1 MKLGPSPIHSQYL
14 GGKFKKAAMERAAF
28 VRFGGNGVSH
38 IIFNTMIIRGN
49 IEKNIK
55 LPLSEPCKILSA

>member
-1 MKLGPSPIHSQYL
+1 
-14 GGKFKKAAMERAAF
+14 MERAAF

-38 IIFNTMIIRGN
+38 IIFNAMITIVN

-55 LPLSEPCKILSA
+55 LPL